1 MPDIYQEIL
10 NLRARGECGALAT
23 VVNSGGSSPRKSG
36 AKMLI
41 KTDGS
46 FVGSVGGGLMEHQV
60 CEKAHEVIRSGRPGM
75 LHFDLSGEQ
84 ENPTGICGGWVD
96 VFVEPIAACES
107 LFVLGAGHIG
117 AATAAIGKM
126 LGFRTV
132 VIDPRGDFNNPGRF
146 PTADSLV
153 VEDYSSALSKANFDE
168 NSYVVICTN
177 DHAFD
182 EQCLRAALLSP
193 ARYVGMVSSK
203 RKVEEVKTHLLA
215 AGVLRESLDRV
226 HAPIGLD
233 IGAETPEEIAI
244 SITAQIVQVRRAQL

>member
-23 VVNSGGSSPRKSG
+23 VVDSGGSSPRKPG

-41 KTDGS
+41 KVDGS
-46 FVGSVGGGLMEHQV
+46 FVGTVGGGLMEHHV
-60 CEKAHEVIRSGRPGM
+60 CEKARQVIRSGQSSM

-96 VFVEPIAACES
+96 VFVEPIAPPES

-117 AATAAIGKM
+117 AATATIGKM
-126 LGFRTV
+126 LGFHTV
-132 VIDPRGDFNNPGRF
+132 VIDPRNDLNNPVRF
-146 PTADSLV
+146 PTADLLV
-153 VEDYSSALSKANFDE
+153 VQEYSSALPEANFDE

-177 DHAFD
+177 NHAFD
-182 EQCLRAALLSP
+182 EQCLKAALLSP

-203 RKVEEVKTHLLA
+203 RKAKEMKTHLLA
-215 AGVLRESLDRV
+215 AGVVRESLDRM

-244 SITAQIVQVRRAQL
+244 SIAAQIVQIRRGQP

>member
-10 NLRARGECGALAT
+10 NLRVRRERGALAT
-23 VVNSGGSSPRKSG
+23 VVNSSGSSPRKPG

-41 KTDGS
+41 KMDGS
-46 FVGSVGGGLMEHQV
+46 VIGTVGGGLMEHQV
-60 CEKAHEVIRSGRPGM
+60 CETAQEVIRSGQSSM

-84 ENPTGICGGWVD
+84 DNPTGICGGWVD
-96 VFVEPIAACES
+96 VFVEPIAPPES

-117 AATAAIGKM
+117 AAIAAIGKM
-126 LGFRTV
+126 LGFHTV
-132 VIDPRGDFNNPGRF
+132 VIDPRSDYNNPGRF

-153 VEDYSSALSKANFDE
+153 VEDYSSALPEANFDE
-168 NSYVVICTN
+168 NSYVVICTH

-182 EQCLRAALLSP
+182 EECLQAALLTR

-203 RKVEEVKTHLLA
+203 RKVREVKAHLRA
-215 AGVLRESLDRV
+215 AGVAREALGRV

-244 SITAQIVQVRRAQL
+244 SIMAEIVQIRRSPL